1 MANKARPGRSHDF
14 RAGLVC
20 AEAFQR
26 LAEPFVSRIARD
38 VKECPQH
45 PSSDFGDLVACATNL
60 AFALELYI
68 KTLLAQLAVSVPSH
82 HHLRQLYDALPQE
95 IRADIGKT
103 YAAVRAQWH
112 GRCASVTFAKGPADT
127 PSWGEYVNVPMD
139 LESLLERSSDLF
151 QSWRYIYEVTIPED
165 SQYQF
170 HQFEYGPLLR
180 ACDAVKAACTKR
192 LAEDSGAF

>member
-1 MANKARPGRSHDF
+1 MANKARPERSHDF

-38 VKECPQH
+38 VKEGLQN
-45 PSSDFGDLVACATNL
+45 PSSDLGDLVACAANL

-68 KTLLAQLAVSVPSH
+68 KTLLAQLAMPVPSH

-95 IRADIGKT
+95 IRADIGKA
-103 YAAVRAQWH
+103 YDALRSQWH
-112 GRCASVTFAKGPADT
+112 GKRAAVTIAKGPTDS
-127 PSWGEYVNVPMD
+127 PSWGEYRNVPMD

-151 QSWRYIYEVTIPED
+151 QTWRYIYEVTIPED

-170 HQFEYGPLLR
+170 HQFEYGPLLC

-192 LAEDSGAF
+192 LAKNG